1 MSFSIFL
8 FAVLEAFSAFIFY
21 AVVYDFRRTKSSC
34 YVMGASII
42 FVLCTLFLSFN
53 FENFHHLMASV
64 KYDHVL
70 PVTYYEDGEK
80 PQCMIDQEKVIYYDS
95 YKLGNGKTAH
105 FALMAWNDKKSYDE
119 LIKYNSIKDIQ

>member
-8 FAVLEAFSAFIFY
+8 FAVLEAFSAFIFC

-34 YVMGASII
+34 YVMGASVI
-42 FVLCTLFLSFN
+42 FVLCTLFLSLN

-70 PVTYYEDGEK
+70 PVTYYEGGKK
-80 PQCMIDQEKVIYYDS
+80 PKCAIDQDKVVYYDS
-95 YKLGNGKTAH
+95 YKHCGQTVH
-105 FALMAWNDKKSYDE
+105 FVLMAWDDEKRSSYEDLVKQE
-119 LIKYNSIKDIQ
+119 N